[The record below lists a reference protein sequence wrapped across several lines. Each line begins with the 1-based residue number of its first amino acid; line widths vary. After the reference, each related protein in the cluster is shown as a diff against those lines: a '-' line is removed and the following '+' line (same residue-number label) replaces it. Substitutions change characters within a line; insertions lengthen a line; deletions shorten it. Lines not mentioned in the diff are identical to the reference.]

1 MATTIIVVGPCG
13 TGKTTLVHALLAR
26 GYQARVVAQEHSAI
40 PELWAH
46 GGWPDA
52 LIMLDASPAIIS
64 QRRHNEFPPWL
75 YDQQRARL
83 RSAEAHAT
91 LYLHTDDLPS
101 DEVEQR
107 VTAHLHHLHID
118 PENR

>member
-1 MATTIIVVGPCG
+1 MATSIVVVGPCG
-13 TGKTTLVHALLAR
+13 TGKTTLVHALHTR
-26 GYQARVVAQEHSAI
+26 GYDARVVAQEHSAI
-40 PELWAH
+40 SELWAH

-64 QRRHNEFPPWL
+64 QRRHNDFPSWL
-75 YDQQRARL
+75 YDEQRARL

-101 DEVEQR
+101 DEVVKR
-107 VTAHLHHLHID
+107 VITHLHHLHIE
-118 PENR
+118 PGSR

>member
-1 MATTIIVVGPCG
+1 MATSIVVVGACG
-13 TGKTTLVHALLAR
+13 TGKTTLVHALHAH
-26 GYQARVVAQEHSAI
+26 GYKARVVAQEHSAI
-40 PELWAH
+40 AELWAH
-46 GGWPDA
+46 AGWPDA

-64 QRRHNEFPPWL
+64 QRRHNEFPTWL
-75 YDQQRARL
+75 YHTQRTRL

-107 VTAHLHHLHID
+107 VMAHLHHLHIE
-118 PENR
+118 PVNV